1 MAKYR
6 YNISVYSWSYIT
18 NKGTTARHNRI
29 QTALSSKFF
38 AISWICMFKTKVSSW
53 VNPPLA
59 PPRCIFLYFNKP
71 CRGQLHYQQP
81 TSLKVYHEI
90 KSARSY
96 RF

>member
-59 PPRCIFLYFNKP
+59 PPVVSSYTLISLAEDNCIINN
-71 CRGQLHYQQP
+71 QP
-81 TSLKVYHEI
+81 V
-90 KSARSY
+90 
-96 RF
+96 